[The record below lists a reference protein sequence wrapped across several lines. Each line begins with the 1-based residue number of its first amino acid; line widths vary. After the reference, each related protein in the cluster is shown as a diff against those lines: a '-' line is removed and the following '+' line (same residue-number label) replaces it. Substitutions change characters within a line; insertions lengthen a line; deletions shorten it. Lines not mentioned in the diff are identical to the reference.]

1 MEYIYASLMLHSA
14 GKEINEE
21 NLRKVL
27 EAAGIQVDEVRLKAV
42 VAALKEINI
51 DEVIKSAT
59 AMPVAPVGVPA
70 AAAQPLLRRRKR
82 KRRKKRRRRR
92 RKKRVLARNSWQQV
106 WRVSSD
112 SNPLQHV
119 MVLCSTVPRPYHF
132 FQATLPRYAYH
143 HSLSALL
150 SC

>member
-70 AAAQPLLRRRKR
+70 AAAQPAAEE
-82 KRRKKRRRRR
+82 KKEE
-92 RKKRVLARNSWQQV
+92 KKEEEKKEEKKEEGVSEEQLAAG
-106 WRVSSD
+106 
-112 SNPLQHV
+112 LE
-119 MVLCSTVPRPYHF
+119 
-132 FQATLPRYAYH
+132 
-143 HSLSALL
+143 SLFGF
-150 SC
+150 